1 MGDELL
7 RSEAS
12 MVHNLLHQLHS
23 WLQLYCRLCL
33 LQRSMQ
39 PYTHPH
45 TLCYPHP
52 TCLAPERRQRC
63 CAVLQPDH
71 HCCPRHACARIR
83 VL

>member
-1 MGDELL
+1 MYRGVGKGMRTSVGDELV
-7 RSEAS
+7 RSKAC

-39 PYTHPH
+39 PHTHPH

-52 TCLAPERRQRC
+52 TPRVSCTRTPPTMLRC
-63 CAVLQPDH
+63 PA
-71 HCCPRHACARIR
+71 A
-83 VL
+83 